1 MPDMSTCKKVS
12 LIVYGCAKNHIDAEE
27 MGARLSSAGYI
38 LTSRAEDS
46 NIIVVHT
53 CGFILD
59 AKKESID
66 GVFKACQLGVPVL
79 VTGCLSQRYPD
90 ELLSEIPE
98 IQGVGGTAAPKDI
111 VALVEN
117 VLEGKRVKSVAQP
130 GRGCPGRWD
139 LRLLEQRAVWAYVRV
154 SEGCRHHCTYCAIPG
169 IRGPLVSRPMEDIRR
184 EVEELSRR
192 GVKEINL
199 IAQDLSDY
207 GVDLYGK
214 RALPNLLHELSDIK
228 SSLWIRLLYLRPN
241 GITPELSSAMKLPA
255 VVPYVDL
262 PIEHGSQR
270 ILRRMGR
277 PGKAD
282 VIRAVSLLRSEVPN
296 IAMRTTII
304 AGFPGEAREDL
315 EETIELINDLRFVRV
330 AAFPFSR
337 EEGTPAYLLKDTVS
351 DDNKRMRAELVRR
364 KGLELARNHSQSLVG
379 KEIPVLLTR
388 QSMRPGYHLG
398 RGEHQAP
405 EVDGR
410 VFVRTKGTRFQSGD
424 IIMAKVVRA
433 GTLDIFARPVD
444 T

>member
-1 MPDMSTCKKVS
+1 
-12 LIVYGCAKNHIDAEE
+12 
-27 MGARLSSAGYI
+27 
-38 LTSRAEDS
+38 
-46 NIIVVHT
+46 
-53 CGFILD
+53 
-59 AKKESID
+59 
-66 GVFKACQLGVPVL
+66 
-79 VTGCLSQRYPD
+79 
-90 ELLSEIPE
+90 
-98 IQGVGGTAAPKDI
+98 
-111 VALVEN
+111 
-117 VLEGKRVKSVAQP
+117 
-130 GRGCPGRWD
+130 
-139 LRLLEQRAVWAYVRV
+139 
-154 SEGCRHHCTYCAIPG
+154 
-169 IRGPLVSRPMEDIRR
+169 MEDIRR